1 MKKAL
6 IAIIGLVI
14 LIVGCTQSSSDSSAI
29 TEELGEL
36 PDLTVS
42 GMKELGDLPSVN
54 QTVDIGGGTISS
66 NPFPDQPQI

>member
-6 IAIIGLVI
+6 IAIGLVI
-14 LIVGCTQSSSDSSAI
+14 LIAGCTQGSSSLQ
-29 TEELGEL
+29 ELGDL

-42 GMKELGDLPSVN
+42 GMNELGDLPSVN

-66 NPFPDQPQI
+66 NPFPDQPSIE